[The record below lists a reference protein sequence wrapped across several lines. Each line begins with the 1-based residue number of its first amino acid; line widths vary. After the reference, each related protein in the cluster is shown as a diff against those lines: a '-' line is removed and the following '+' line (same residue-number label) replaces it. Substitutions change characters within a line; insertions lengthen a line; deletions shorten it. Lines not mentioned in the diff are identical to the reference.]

1 MSDDDYKVGY
11 GKPPKATQF
20 KKGQSGNPSGKKKPA
35 SLEDILKRVLAKQ
48 VTVTVDGN
56 KQTLPM
62 LEVIVQALVR
72 KAATGD
78 LAAIKTV
85 VQAAAAFADEPV
97 AEATLSAHQLDA
109 LKDILATMETGDGA

>member
-1 MSDDDYKVGY
+1 MSEDDYEVGY

-35 SLEDILKRVLAKQ
+35 SLEDILKRTLAKQ
-48 VTVTVDGN
+48 VTVTVDGK
-56 KQTLPM
+56 KQSLPM
-62 LEVIVQALVR
+62 MEVIIQALVR

-85 VQAAAAFADEPV
+85 VQAAAAFTDESV
-97 AEATLSAHQLDA
+97 AEATLSPHQLEA
-109 LKDILATMETGDGA
+109 LKDILATMETNDGA

>member
-1 MSDDDYKVGY
+1 MSEDDYEVGY

-35 SLEDILKRVLAKQ
+35 SLEDILKRTLAAQ
-48 VTVTVDGN
+48 VTASIDGK
-56 KQTLPM
+56 KQSLSM
-62 LEVIVQALVR
+62 MEAIVQALVR
-72 KAATGD
+72 KAVTGD

-97 AEATLSAHQLDA
+97 AEATLSPHQLEA
-109 LKDILATMETGDGA
+109 LKDILSTMETNDGA

>member
-1 MSDDDYKVGY
+1 MSEDDYEVGY

-35 SLEDILKRVLAKQ
+35 SLEDILKRTLAKQ
-48 VTVTVDGN
+48 VTVTVDGK
-56 KQTLPM
+56 KQSLPM
-62 LEVIVQALVR
+62 MEVIIQALVR

-97 AEATLSAHQLDA
+97 AEATLSPHQLEA
-109 LKDILATMETGDGA
+109 LKDILATMETNDGA

>member
-1 MSDDDYKVGY
+1 MSEDDYEVGY
-11 GKPPKATQF
+11 GKPPKASQF

-35 SLEDILKRVLAKQ
+35 TLEDILKRVLAKQ
-48 VTVTVDGN
+48 VSVTVDGN
-56 KQTLPM
+56 KQTLSM
-62 LEVIVQALVR
+62 LELIVQSLVR

-97 AEATLSAHQLDA
+97 AEAPLSAHQLAA
-109 LKDILATMETGDGA
+109 LKDILATMEAGDGA

>member
-1 MSDDDYKVGY
+1 MSDDDYEVGY
-11 GKPPKATQF
+11 GKPPKANQF

-35 SLEDILKRVLAKQ
+35 SVEEILRRTLANQ
-48 VTVTVDGN
+48 VTVSVDGK
-56 KQTLPM
+56 KQSLPM
-62 LEVIVQALVR
+62 LEVIIQALVR

-85 VQAAAAFADEPV
+85 VQAAAAFADEP
-97 AEATLSAHQLDA
+97 AGEAALSAHQLEA